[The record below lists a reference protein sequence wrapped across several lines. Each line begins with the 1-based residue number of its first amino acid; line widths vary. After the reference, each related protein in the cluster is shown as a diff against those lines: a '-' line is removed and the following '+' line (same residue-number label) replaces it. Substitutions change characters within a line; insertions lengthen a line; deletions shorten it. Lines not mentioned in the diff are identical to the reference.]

1 MVEKARRAP
10 VAESHPA
17 GDDERVASPED
28 DGETDGDGDP
38 ADADREWEI
47 LAREDADDPPRYV
60 GTVRAAD
67 AAAAHEEATR
77 LFCWYDREVWVC
89 PAGAIR
95 RFSVAEAEDSEAA
108 DAAVPESGTE
118 GRTHEL

>member
-1 MVEKARRAP
+1 MVEKARRARVEESRP
-10 VAESHPA
+10 DAEAES
-17 GDDERVASPED
+17 G
-28 DGETDGDGDP
+28 

-47 LAREDADDPPRYV
+47 LAREGADDPPRYV
-60 GTVRAAD
+60 GTVRAED

-95 RFSVAEAEDSEAA
+95 RFSADADDAGDSESEL
-108 DAAVPESGTE
+108 AVPESGSE